1 MPRSVFLSKQLIK
14 NDTDRLTLIS
24 GPCLLENEK
33 LVRQVAKSLIKYAKK
48 EKFNLIFKCSF
59 DKANRSSDQTIR
71 NKISFDK
78 SLDILKNLK
87 NDLKISITDD
97 GLGFSKDIIDKLGE
111 PYISKN
117 SQGMGLGIFIAKNLI
132 ENMGGKI
139 NLYNSKED
147 NAVVEIIFDNSI
159 LNI

>member
-87 NDLKISITDD
+87 NDLKISITSDVHET
-97 GLGFSKDIIDKLGE
+97 SQVDKLAELLDVIQIPAFLCRQTDLIKSAAQTKKIVNVKKGQFLSLIHISE
-111 PYISKN
+111 PTRP
-117 SQGMGLGIFIAKNLI
+117 
-132 ENMGGKI
+132 
-139 NLYNSKED
+139 
-147 NAVVEIIFDNSI
+147 
-159 LNI
+159 

>member
-1 MPRSVFLSKQLIK
+1 MPRSVSLSKQLIK

-33 LVRQVAKSLIKYAKK
+33 LVRQVAKSLIKYVKK

-59 DKANRSSDQTIR
+59 DKANRSSDLTIR

-87 NDLKISITDD
+87 NDLQIFITSDVHET
-97 GLGFSKDIIDKLGE
+97 SQVDKLAE
-111 PYISKN
+111 FFRCYTDSSFFCVDKRT
-117 SQGMGLGIFIAKNLI
+117 
-132 ENMGGKI
+132 
-139 NLYNSKED
+139 
-147 NAVVEIIFDNSI
+147 
-159 LNI
+159 

>member
-59 DKANRSSDQTIR
+59 DKANRSSDLSIR
-71 NKISFDK
+71 NKISFCLLYT
-78 SLDILKNLK
+78 SPSPR
-87 NDLKISITDD
+87 DLWISRMP
-97 GLGFSKDIIDKLGE
+97 S
-111 PYISKN
+111 S
-117 SQGMGLGIFIAKNLI
+117 A
-132 ENMGGKI
+132 
-139 NLYNSKED
+139 
-147 NAVVEIIFDNSI
+147 
-159 LNI
+159 